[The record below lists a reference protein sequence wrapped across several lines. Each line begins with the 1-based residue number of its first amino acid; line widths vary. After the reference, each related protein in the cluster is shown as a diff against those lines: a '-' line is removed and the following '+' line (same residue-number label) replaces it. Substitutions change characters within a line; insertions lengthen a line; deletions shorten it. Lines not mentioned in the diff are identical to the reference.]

1 MIANEGKAVT
11 SLLELFLRKV
21 AETPDAVAVEAEVQ
35 KVVTKQHENALNT
48 LPAAAASAAAS
59 DLGSKAMLKITY
71 AELDSRARHIAAVVA
86 VQIAAHEAKASAAVA
101 VAVQDPT
108 SKSAPKLGAAA
119 QKLAAQNAKAKVE
132 EGGITTTAKDMPVAV
147 CGQGLSAVTGV
158 LAAWHL

>member
-86 VQIAAHEAKASAAVA
+86 VQIAAHEANASAAVA
-101 VAVQDPT
+101 VVRDYSPPFHRDQCAHAHKVCAQSRMLFPSCTHLQVQLSSLLFAVVAHPT
-108 SKSAPKLGAAA
+108 GGARPN
-119 QKLAAQNAKAKVE
+119 QQV
-132 EGGITTTAKDMPVAV
+132 GP
-147 CGQGLSAVTGV
+147 
-158 LAAWHL
+158 

>member
-101 VAVQDPT
+101 VVRDYSPPFHRDQCAHGT
-108 SKSAPKLGAAA
+108 
-119 QKLAAQNAKAKVE
+119 
-132 EGGITTTAKDMPVAV
+132 
-147 CGQGLSAVTGV
+147 
-158 LAAWHL
+158 